1 MYVRVDKAFEKSINL
16 SVLGS
21 KKNDAEGKS
30 KEGKEGRFANLNSF
44 LTYFACPWLLRY
56 DPSVS
61 CGTTTLTTVI
71 GKRRKYMT
79 KKWSPWSW
87 VHSLLNYRIQ
97 IKIVRKHFVRGV
109 FTAIA
114 IILARIGNLSTS
126 NGRFCAFIIFIPRS
140 SQSQNSTKILRTSKK
155 SSYGYMEALAKTE
168 VPFEWPDRRIL
179 SIDSENKGRTK

>member
-21 KKNDAEGKS
+21 KKKNAEGKS

-97 IKIVRKHFVRGV
+97 IKIVRKHFVRSV

-114 IILARIGNLSTS
+114 TS
-126 NGRFCAFIIFIPRS
+126 NGQFCAFIIFILRS